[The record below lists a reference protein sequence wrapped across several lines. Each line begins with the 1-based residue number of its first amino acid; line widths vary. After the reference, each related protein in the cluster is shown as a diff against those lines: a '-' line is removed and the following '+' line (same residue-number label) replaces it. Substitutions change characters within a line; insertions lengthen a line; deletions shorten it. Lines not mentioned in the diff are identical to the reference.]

1 MILKLLLV
9 FKKTLLPFIFL
20 FIIGCSAEDSSS
32 NKSSWS
38 LSEGME
44 YPKGNQLSRAEDGVM
59 LDDGTLIVADQRHG
73 LAKIEVDGTVEPFGK
88 FDGAFKED
96 YEFVAGSGDLDECN
110 GKFVNGQYK
119 YFATESEIQFMQQS
133 YDDGISWGEA
143 KEILFNSVNQE
154 LQPIRSKYEELSKNK
169 DHINDLLS
177 DGAKKAR
184 LIAKEKILE
193 IREAVGLSKIL

>member
-1 MILKLLLV
+1 MSKKPTYDESSIQSLDWKEHIRQRPGMYIGKL
-9 FKKTLLPFIFL
+9 
-20 FIIGCSAEDSSS
+20 G
-32 NKSSWS
+32 
-38 LSEGME
+38 
-44 YPKGNQLSRAEDGVM
+44 
-59 LDDGTLIVADQRHG
+59 
-73 LAKIEVDGTVEPFGK
+73 
-88 FDGAFKED
+88 
-96 YEFVAGSGDLDECN
+96 N
-110 GKFVNGQYK
+110 GK
-119 YFATESEIQFMQQS
+119 S